1 MTWRFVAADFDQ
13 MHQNHNIDLI
23 LAHPDAELVG
33 VCDEQPETST
43 GSLED
48 VIAKHALSEDII
60 FETLDA
66 CLKNTDPDVI
76 VGCPNN
82 AKHPAFVERVASTDA
97 HVILE
102 KPLAMD
108 LDGADRMI
116 AAMADS
122 AGELLV
128 SWPTMADPAMHT
140 VKSLI
145 DDGIIG
151 DIIETQ
157 FYGGNAGAP
166 PLDSW
171 FYDASAGGGSLL
183 DYLCYGATFTTWF
196 RGGELP
202 ESVSTQTYIPA
213 DLDVDVQSATVANYP
228 DGLGTYQTSW
238 RMFTHPWEHEP
249 QPNKGYTI
257 VGTDGTISTQNR
269 NAPIVVQTAEHP
281 DGTTVEPE
289 PIEDRFGDIIAYVID
304 MLERDG
310 TPTGPP
316 AASFSREA
324 QRLIEAARQSSMTD
338 SVVELPE

>member
-23 LAHPDAELVG
+23 IAHPDAELVG
-33 VCDEQPETST
+33 VCDESPETST

-48 VIAKHALSEDII
+48 AIAKHDLSEDIV

-66 CLKNTDPDVI
+66 CLSATDPDVI
-76 VGCPNN
+76 VGCPHN
-82 AKHPAFVERVASTDA
+82 AKHPEFVERVAPSDA
-97 HVILE
+97 HVVIE

-116 AAMADS
+116 AAMDDV
-122 AGELLV
+122 AGELLI
-128 SWPTMADPAMHT
+128 SWPTMSDPTMHT
-140 VKSLI
+140 VKSFL
-145 DDGIIG
+145 DDGRIG

-171 FYDASAGGGSLL
+171 FYVASAGGGSLL

-196 RGGELP
+196 RDGELP
-202 ESVSTQTYIPA
+202 DSVSTETYVP
-213 DLDVDVQSATVANYP
+213 DELEVDVQSATIARYR

-269 NAPIVVQTAEHP
+269 ATPLVIQTEDNP
-281 DGTTVEPE
+281 DGVTVEPE
-289 PIEDRFGDIIAYVID
+289 PIDDRFSDIIAYVID
-304 MLERDG
+304 LLERNE

-316 AASFSREA
+316 SAQFSRKA
-324 QRLIEAARQSSMTD
+324 QRLIEAARESSTVNG
-338 SVVELPE
+338 SVDLPE